1 MVEKVRLGGDAI
13 PEWGFTQN
21 PFAPKVVQPNRL
33 ITLEDVKAYLNA
45 LIVVAGNYC
54 LEHSIQKAREE
65 AIETWHTADKQDYRI
80 LKRKCKLTDRE
91 KKLLELYEKRISEY
105 IKQHPDILDIHLKRQ
120 FEINGRDSYYAN
132 DILKTIKATQK
143 LCKALG
149 IEPPEMVYLES
160 EELDEISRKICE
172 QHKFQYLK
180 VGWDASRLL
189 CVLAY
194 NVVYHYYKAL
204 PQEKVTQELNEAIK
218 EFDHAI
224 TDLKISLDW
233 E

>member
-13 PEWGFTQN
+13 LEWGFTQN
-21 PFAPKVVQPNRL
+21 PFAPKVVQPNRP

-54 LEHSIQKAREE
+54 LEYTIQNAREE
-65 AIETWHTADKQDYRI
+65 AVKKCIAEKREYDS
-80 LKRKCKLTDRE
+80 LKRKYRLTDTE
-91 KKLLELYEKRISEY
+91 KVRLELYEKRINEY
-105 IKQHPDILDIHLKRQ
+105 IKQHPEILDTHLKRQ
-120 FEINGRDSYYAN
+120 FKINGRDSYYAN
-132 DILKTIKATQK
+132 VILKTIKATQK

-160 EELDEISRKICE
+160 EELDEISREICE
-172 QHKFQYLK
+172 QHKFRYLK

-194 NVVYHYYKAL
+194 NVVYHYYKVL

-218 EFDHAI
+218 EFDNAI
-224 TDLKISLDW
+224 SNLKISLDW